1 MVTVREDSDMRTE
14 DSDLPREDF
23 DMQWTEPDFTEISL
37 NMEVTAYVRT
47 DGETQPLIG
56 TRSEERE
63 SSSTRG

>member
-1 MVTVREDSDMRTE
+1 MRTE

-47 DGETQPLIG
+47 DDD
-56 TRSEERE
+56 SEPFIDMRGAEDE
-63 SSSTRG
+63 SASTRH